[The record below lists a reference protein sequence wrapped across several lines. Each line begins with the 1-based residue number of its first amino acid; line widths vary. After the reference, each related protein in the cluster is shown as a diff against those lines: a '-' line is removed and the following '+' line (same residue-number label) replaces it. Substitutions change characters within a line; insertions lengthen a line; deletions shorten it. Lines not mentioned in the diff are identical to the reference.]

1 MPADVEAFL
10 ARATSTGGRRAPATR
25 NQELAALRAFTKFVA
40 PTLGWKVDPTEGIP
54 FVREPVHDPAVL
66 TAFEL
71 RRFFLAAAGIEDTL
85 RRSLSLALLA
95 VLSQVGLRVHEAVA
109 LELHQVDMVTGT
121 LVAVRGKGGTICDL
135 PLNSPSLALL
145 TAWIVDRGKLVN
157 AEEPAL
163 FVSSHG
169 SRLSVRSVQ
178 RLMETLRRATGTPKH
193 VTPHT
198 LRHTAATLALT
209 MGADLSTVADLLR
222 HSDLNTT
229 RRSLH
234 LVDERRREAVRR
246 LGCCVPKEIL
256 PDEEKPAAH
265 LEGPAPEAGEV
276 EPVGSALRASANP
289 DQDSLNT
296 ESEES
301 ANGLDVQHRLWDSP
315 PPKMAPKAPEL
326 TRSKKPGPLLERRR
340 VFAFHPIEGT
350 PTDAAQIQAFFAFGL
365 TLGLLVW
372 PAHAMLGTRPA
383 CVPLP
388 G

>member
-1 MPADVEAFL
+1 MRSHIPAFIHHLSGRRAARTVLSYAATASAFADFLNAQKPVDVPMPADVETFL
-10 ARATSTGGRRAPATR
+10 ARPTRSGVRRAPATR

-40 PTLGWKVDPTEGIP
+40 PSLGWSVDPTEGIP
-54 FVREPVHDPAVL
+54 FVREPAHDPAVL

-71 RRFFLAAAGIEDTL
+71 RRLFLAAAGIEDPL

-109 LELHQVDMVTGT
+109 LELHQVDLVTGT

-135 PLNSPSLALL
+135 PLNAPSLALL
-145 TAWIVDRGKLVN
+145 TAWIADRQHL
-157 AEEPAL
+157 ASADEPAL

-169 SRLSVRSVQ
+169 TRLSVRSVQ
-178 RLMETLRRATGTPKH
+178 RLMAALRKATGTPKH

-229 RRSLH
+229 RRYLH

-265 LEGPAPEAGEV
+265 LEGPAPGAGGV
-276 EPVGSALRASANP
+276 ESTARTLQPSVNP

-296 ESEES
+296 EPEES
-301 ANGLDVQHRLWDSP
+301 ANGLDVQHRFG
-315 PPKMAPKAPEL
+315 AN
-326 TRSKKPGPLLERRR
+326 RR
-340 VFAFHPIEGT
+340 
-350 PTDAAQIQAFFAFGL
+350 AA
-365 TLGLLVW
+365 
-372 PAHAMLGTRPA
+372 
-383 CVPLP
+383 
-388 G
+388 